1 MRGGGTGREGAG
13 GEGRRASAG
22 CLPLLRSRARSLGQL
37 RPAGPEQLLGL
48 EVRRGGPSLAR
59 RRGAESG
66 RKLDPWGWG
75 RRFAA
80 RWHRKRV
87 WPFGREAA
95 NSRDRVP
102 LGRLRDKLAGALS
115 WRRRGNLYVLGQQR
129 PSGIQLVSVGSVSE
143 LGCVLCS

>member
-1 MRGGGTGREGAG
+1 MK
-13 GEGRRASAG
+13 EGRKCGGRDGEPALAACPCSARALSRSANCG
-22 CLPLLRSRARSLGQL
+22 LRGRSSCWGWRSAAAAR
-37 RPAGPEQLLGL
+37 PWH
-48 EVRRGGPSLAR
+48 GG
-59 RRGAESG
+59 RGAESG
-66 RKLDPWGWG
+66 RKLDPRGWG

-129 PSGIQLVSVGSVSE
+129 PSGIQLVRVGCVSE